1 MPFDEKQ
8 LKTWL
13 VKTTGKQ
20 SSIEKVANWC
30 IHYRKY
36 YKQICE
42 TWFNT
47 FRDTPEPNQR
57 LIMIYIINHTIQESK
72 KKSAR
77 LPDMFALNLEE
88 MFGVFG
94 LEKLDEKIVQKVLH
108 VFEIWK
114 SRRVL
119 SPVKIKKM
127 QSKFLGAREQ
137 QSSSKKRKSGS
148 LSRKDDAKKSKKER
162 KKAKKEKEKEFDE
175 ALLTGTAQRK

>member
-1 MPFDEKQ
+1 M
-8 LKTWL
+8 
-13 VKTTGKQ
+13 G
-20 SSIEKVANWC
+20 
-30 IHYRKY
+30 
-36 YKQICE
+36 
-42 TWFNT
+42 NT

-77 LPDMFALNLEE
+77 LPEMFTLNLEE

-94 LEKLDEKIVQKVLH
+94 LERLDEKIVKKVLH

-127 QSKFLGAREQ
+127 QGRFLGAREE
-137 QSSSKKRKSGS
+137 SSGGSRKRKSGS
-148 LSRKDDAKKSKKER
+148 LSRGKDDAKKSKKER
-162 KKAKKEKEKEFDE
+162 KKAKKEKEKEQFDE
-175 ALLTGTAQRK
+175 AMLTGTAQRKRLQSQ